1 MPSDPAQTN
10 ADTVRRFMEA
20 TGAERWNERCGLLH
34 DDFVVHEAGGL
45 PFSGD
50 HRGKQGFLDLLNRM
64 HDLLE
69 LTAGPITTDPL
80 GIDAVVARFRLTFI
94 SRTSGKSVEMGLVEI
109 YTVRD
114 GRIAEL
120 DVYYKDPSAVTALL
134 IDESPMKVQELRP
147 FRERFGVK
155 TQTRD

>member
-1 MPSDPAQTN
+1 MPPDT
-10 ADTVRRFMEA
+10 ADKRVATVRRFMAA
-20 TGAERWNERCGLLH
+20 TGAERRDERTSLLH

-50 HRGKQGFLDLLNRM
+50 YHGPHGFFELLNRM
-64 HDLLE
+64 NDVLE
-69 LTAGPITTDPL
+69 LTVGSITTDPL
-80 GIDAVVARFRLTFI
+80 GDDAVAARFRLRFI

-120 DVYYKDPSAVTALL
+120 DVYYKDPAAVAALL
-134 IDESPMKVQELRP
+134 S
-147 FRERFGVK
+147 
-155 TQTRD
+155 T

>member
-1 MPSDPAQTN
+1 MAPDTAERSLA
-10 ADTVRRFMEA
+10 TVRRFMAA
-20 TGAERWNERCGLLH
+20 TGAERRNERRSLLH

-50 HRGKQGFLDLLNRM
+50 YHGWQGFFELLNRM
-64 HDLLE
+64 NDVLE

-80 GIDAVVARFRLTFI
+80 GDDVVAARFRLRFI
-94 SRTSGKSVEMGLVEI
+94 SRASGESVEMGLVEI

-120 DVYYKDPSAVTALL
+120 DVYYKDPAAVAAILAT
-134 IDESPMKVQELRP
+134 
-147 FRERFGVK
+147 
-155 TQTRD
+155 